1 MMKLVVDANILFS
14 ALIKEGI
21 TAELISKP
29 SLELFT
35 PDFILKEIIKHSEI
49 ISSKTQRT
57 RGEIDKVLD
66 DLLSVITIVKVR
78 EVEDR
83 VNDAKEISP
92 DQNDFMYFA
101 LALKLNCPLWSNDK
115 LLKNQDRVKVYS
127 TSDLIKIF

>member
-1 MMKLVVDANILFS
+1 MKLVVDANILFS